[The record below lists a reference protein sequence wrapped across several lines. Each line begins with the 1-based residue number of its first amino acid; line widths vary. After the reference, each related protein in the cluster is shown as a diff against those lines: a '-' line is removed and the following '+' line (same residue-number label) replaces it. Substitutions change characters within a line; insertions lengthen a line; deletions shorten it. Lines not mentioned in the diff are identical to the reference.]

1 MTTETQA
8 FIEAEKQADRNVAKA
23 CELLVVSRSAFYDRL
38 DHVPSAREVSD
49 AEVMEKIK
57 AIHALSGGTYGAPRI
72 LYELREEGWH
82 VGKKRVARL
91 MTQAGLA
98 GRCRRRSRRTTFADP
113 EARALNLLAR
123 NFGPENLSLDTTW
136 AGDITYVR
144 TWEGWAY
151 LATVI
156 DLASRRLVGWAMA
169 DHMDASLVCD
179 AMNMA
184 LAARRP
190 APGLLFHSDRGSQ
203 YTSVDFRALLAEHH
217 VVQSLSRRAAV
228 LGQRRIRK
236 LVRDLQTR
244 AHRGTLLAEHRHAA
258 LGHLRL
264 DRGLVQHTPPPFDP
278 WRDQSGQL
286 REEPSTHRRSSGIIN
301 LSGEPGQ
308 SHTRK
313 RYSRSSR
320 RMGCRNGHNR

>member
-217 VVQSLSRRAAV
+217 VVQSLSRRAQCWDNAV
-228 LGQRRIRK
+228 SESWFGTYKLELIEGRSWPSIATLRSATFAWIEGWYNIRRRHSTLGGISPANYEKNRQHI
-236 LVRDLQTR
+236 
-244 AHRGTLLAEHRHAA
+244 AA
-258 LGHLRL
+258 
-264 DRGLVQHTPPPFDP
+264 QAA
-278 WRDQSGQL
+278 
-286 REEPSTHRRSSGIIN
+286 
-301 LSGEPGQ
+301 
-308 SHTRK
+308 
-313 RYSRSSR
+313 
-320 RMGCRNGHNR
+320 